1 MSQLNLGI
9 LAHVDAGKTSLTERL
24 LYRQGAITRL
34 GSVDA
39 GTTQTDSLA
48 LEQQRGITIKTAV
61 ASFAIGDLTVNV
73 IDTPGHPDF
82 IAEVERVLSVLDGAV
97 LVISAV
103 EGVQAQT
110 RILMRALQRLSIP
123 TLLFINKID
132 RRGAQEETLLRAMAE
147 KLSPA
152 LFPLTTT
159 RQLGTREAEAVAADV
174 EDPVVATR
182 LLDRLSE
189 RDDALMAE
197 WLASDGWLSTDRLL
211 AALALQTR
219 SARAHPV
226 YFGSAITG
234 AGVDLL
240 LDGIRAFLPTATG
253 DVNALPAGTVFKI
266 ERGGAGEKI
275 AYVRMTAG
283 TLHVRDQLRYG
294 PDGDGRVVGIQVY
307 ERGLA
312 VRRPSISAG
321 QIGKLWGLG
330 DVQIGDGIGAA
341 GGRTEQRSFAPPT
354 LETTVVPRHIGDRAA
369 LHVALTQLTE
379 QDPLINLRQGE
390 FDKDLTLSLYGDVQK
405 EVIGETLHREYGLE
419 VDFSETR
426 TLCIERP
433 AGIGASVDVMGGPD
447 NPFVATI
454 GLRVEPAPVDSGL
467 DYGLEVELGCLPL
480 SFHKAI
486 QETVIE
492 TLRQGLFGWPLL
504 DARIRLTHA
513 AYSSPVSTAAD
524 FRGLTPLVI
533 MDALRAA
540 GSEVYEPVNRFHLEF
555 PVDLLG
561 RMLPA
566 IAKMGAVPEIP
577 MVRDTV
583 GVLEGTIA
591 VARVRD
597 LKIVLPGLTRGEGL
611 FEYAFDHYDRVRD
624 PEPPTQPRRDNNPLN
639 RREYLLHVVRRV

>member
-61 ASFAIGDLTVNV
+61 ASFAIDDLTVNV

-110 RILMRALQRLSIP
+110 RILMRALQRLNIP

-132 RRGAQEETLLRAMAE
+132 RRGAQDETLLRAVAE

-152 LFPLTTT
+152 LFPLATV
-159 RQLGTREAEAVAADV
+159 RQSGTREAEAVALDV
-174 EDPVVATR
+174 DDPAVATR
-182 LLDRLSE
+182 LLDRLCE

-197 WLASDGWLSTDRLL
+197 WLASDGRLPADRLL
-211 AALALQTR
+211 AALAAQTK
-219 SARAHPV
+219 AAQAHPV

-240 LDGIRAFLPTATG
+240 LDGIRAFLPTAAG
-253 DVNALPAGTVFKI
+253 DVNAAPAGTVFKI

-275 AYVRMTAG
+275 AYVRMTSGA
-283 TLHVRDQLRYG
+283 LHVRDRLRYG
-294 PDGDGRVVGIQVY
+294 PEGDGRVVGIQVY
-307 ERGLA
+307 ENGLA
-312 VRRPSISAG
+312 VRRPAISAG

-341 GGRTEQRSFAPPT
+341 GGRAEHRFFAPPT
-354 LETTVVPRHIGDRAA
+354 LETTIVARRVSDRAA
-369 LHVALTQLTE
+369 LHAALTQLTE

-390 FDKDLTLSLYGDVQK
+390 FDRDLTLSLYGDVQK

-419 VDFSETR
+419 VDFSETT

-433 AGIGASVDVMGGPD
+433 AGTGASVDFMGGPD

-454 GLRVEPAPVDSGL
+454 GLRIEPAPIDSGL

-486 QETVIE
+486 QETAIE
-492 TLRQGLFGWPLL
+492 TLRRGLFGWTVL
-504 DARIRLTHA
+504 DAHIRLTHA
-513 AYSSPVSTAAD
+513 AYSAPVSTAAD
-524 FRGLTPLVI
+524 FRGLTPLVM

-566 IAKMGAVPEIP
+566 ITKMGAVPDVP
-577 MVRDTV
+577 LVRDTV
-583 GVLEGTIA
+583 GVLEGMIP

-611 FEYAFDHYDRVRD
+611 FEYAFDHYERVRE
-624 PEPPTQPRRDNNPLN
+624 PEPPTRQRRDNNPLN
-639 RREYLLHVVRRV
+639 RKEYLLHVVRRV